1 MKVKVC
7 SYSRSIETMYG
18 YGLKQWHKVG
28 MEAELEEKEVPGD
41 AFNQLKQLVDNS
53 LNNVLPP
60 EEPTGTIVRD
70 VPYFNEKDEELE
82 KVILHLQS
90 LEHKEDAEQYLI
102 ESGYRYN
109 LQALGIV
116 NSKPSKNK

>member
-28 MEAELEEKEVPGD
+28 MEAELEENEVPGD

-70 VPYFNEKDEELE
+70 IEPKKSLREQLLEGLSECKSLKMLELYSGQAERDEEFKKIYDKKKLE
-82 KVILHLQS
+82 L
-90 LEHKEDAEQYLI
+90 
-102 ESGYRYN
+102 
-109 LQALGIV
+109 
-116 NSKPSKNK
+116 SK